1 MLQLCAYNGLPQL
14 VSLDSKKRTKF
25 ITENRNFVRH
35 DSLAA
40 LMCDNVLAA
49 LVTICRDEKLLSRK
63 QSIIYVRIN
72 GSSTMKR
79 ALTLLKKANHVSLV
93 QLNTVI
99 FAYKPILERLQSIK
113 EIPLTEDILLWST
126 SKTLQPSSLLK
137 SNGVMQIVT
146 ALQQDPQQDL
156 QQLLRLGKSVTLDAS
171 QADCLVATLSQS
183 ASLVQGPPD

>member
-1 MLQLCAYNGLPQL
+1 
-14 VSLDSKKRTKF
+14 
-25 ITENRNFVRH
+25 
-35 DSLAA
+35 
-40 LMCDNVLAA
+40 
-49 LVTICRDEKLLSRK
+49 
-63 QSIIYVRIN
+63 
-72 GSSTMKR
+72 MKR

-137 SNGVMQIVT
+137 SNGVIQIVT

-183 ASLVQGPPD
+183 VSLVQGPPD